1 MPGRHLS
8 APGRGGSGGAGR
20 CGLPAWKAPG
30 SGLGSSLKPG
40 VICTATPQ
48 LGRRRLASCPRP
60 EPVAAESRPA
70 RALCA
75 QGLWGIARRAA
86 SCVSV
91 QSLVHPVRAR
101 CLLSAMSLAGSARSS
116 LLACPGG
123 SLAEP
128 ITVPFRGWPGKSRVA
143 RERGRGGR
151 MHAGVRDLLHLHGG
165 IGEHPDRTGQIAEVR
180 TERAASRLQRGAPAW
195 AHGHHP
201 ITMPR

>member
-1 MPGRHLS
+1 MILLRTGRS
-8 APGRGGSGGAGR
+8 ALGQVRRRMTFPRSSRRAG
-20 CGLPAWKAPG
+20 AWK
-30 SGLGSSLKPG
+30 
-40 VICTATPQ
+40 
-48 LGRRRLASCPRP
+48 
-60 EPVAAESRPA
+60 
-70 RALCA
+70 
-75 QGLWGIARRAA
+75 A

-151 MHAGVRDLLHLHGG
+151 MHAGVRDLLHLAWRHRGASG
-165 IGEHPDRTGQIAEVR
+165 SDRPDRRGPHRAGGEPAAKGCTGLGTR
-180 TERAASRLQRGAPAW
+180 PPSDHYAALTSLPRCHGVWSRLIRDLYADPPLCAPW
-195 AHGHHP
+195 
-201 ITMPR
+201 